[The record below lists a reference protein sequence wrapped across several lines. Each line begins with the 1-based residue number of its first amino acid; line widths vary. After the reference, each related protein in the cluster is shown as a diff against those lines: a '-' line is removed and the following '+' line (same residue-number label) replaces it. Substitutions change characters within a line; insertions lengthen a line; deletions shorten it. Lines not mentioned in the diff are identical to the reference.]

1 MSTGPMSSFFLFP
14 QLPREI
20 RDIIWRFCLPGP
32 QIVEFDRP
40 ICNDEPCYGL
50 CEIHHR
56 YHLRLPVLAA
66 VCQESRRL
74 VLRAYYNP
82 ETDAE
87 IPRPD
92 YPAAYR
98 HVRFRPGIDIL
109 HFNWDEGDEGGY
121 DFENG
126 ENNAIPY
133 FCAVT
138 RKAVHNPISITD
150 RHLRQ
155 EFNDPFFAGSVRVPT
170 LDKYAMRD
178 HWLVLIQTVS
188 FNFTDDAEALR
199 SGLFGELELDPVRY
213 VDPNDSETLHRYHQ
227 LWRTQNPTV
236 ITTSTTPAPTAPYA
250 PWTREIQQ
258 AAAGVFFALLEHDH
272 QPLRDRLARWKEYI
286 DRRWAW
292 NEFHR
297 MAEEAKAG
305 APVSVPDRDT
315 LFLPPYPGYDW
326 EDDEEIFDYF
336 RSKYTLNRDH
346 PWIQAVLDKMPIFQ
360 PMILFRHRMGIYCT
374 GRKT

>member
-1 MSTGPMSSFFLFP
+1 MSSFVFFP
-14 QLPREI
+14 QLPWEI

-40 ICNDEPCYGL
+40 ICNNEPCFGL

-82 ETDAE
+82 EVDAA
-87 IPRPD
+87 IPQPH
-92 YPAAYR
+92 YPAAYQ

-109 HFNWDEGDEGGY
+109 HFNWDEGDEGAY
-121 DFENG
+121 TLWYE
-126 ENNAIPY
+126 ESNAIPY

-155 EFNDPFFAGSVRVPT
+155 EFDDPFFAGSVRVPA

-178 HWLVLIQTVS
+178 HWLVLIQTIS
-188 FNFTDDAEALR
+188 FNFTDDAEALQ
-199 SGLFGELELDPVRY
+199 SGSGG
-213 VDPNDSETLHRYHQ
+213 
-227 LWRTQNPTV
+227 TQNPTV

-292 NEFHR
+292 NEFRR
-297 MAEEAKAG
+297 MEEEAKAG
-305 APVSVPDRDT
+305 APVSVPDRDI

-346 PWIQAVLDKMPIFQ
+346 PWIQAVLDKMPVFQ